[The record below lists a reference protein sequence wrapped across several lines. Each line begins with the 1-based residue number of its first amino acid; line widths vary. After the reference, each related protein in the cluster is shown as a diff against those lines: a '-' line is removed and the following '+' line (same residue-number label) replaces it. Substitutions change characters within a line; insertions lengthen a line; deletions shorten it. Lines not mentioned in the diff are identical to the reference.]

1 MQSPGKMSGKCRVV
15 LDAMGGDF
23 APLNEIKGAID
34 AEREDK
40 DLEVWLTGDKNRI
53 EQVLAENNL
62 QFDKNRIINSSQVV
76 AMSDQPAQAYKAKQ
90 DSSLAV
96 GLRLVKDGNADAFV
110 SAGNTGAVMLFSTL
124 IYRKIKGIDR
134 PTIGT
139 LMPCIGGFCTIFD
152 AGASVDSKAHH
163 LAEYAVLGSIYAEEM
178 LGKPNPRVGVISVG
192 EEESKGNEVSK
203 KALQMIKP
211 LGLNFIGNVEG
222 KDIFKGNVDVA
233 VCDGFT
239 GNILLKFAEGV
250 MYLLKHL
257 FKEYADQGIFNKIKV
272 GLFKSSLKSIFSKLN
287 YENYGGVPLLG
298 VNGITIIGHGS
309 SSPLAIKNM
318 IHKAAEAHRKDL
330 LTKLASAIATRNIDH
345 NEGNPE

>member
-1 MQSPGKMSGKCRVV
+1 MQSSGNSSGKCRVL

-23 APLNEIKGAID
+23 APLNEIKGAIS
-34 AEREDK
+34 AESDDK
-40 DLEVWLTGDKNRI
+40 NLEVWLAGDKSKI
-53 EQVLAENNL
+53 ISVMKENNL
-62 QFDKNRIINSSQVV
+62 SFDISRIVDASQVV
-76 AMSDQPAQAYKAKQ
+76 TMSDPPVQAYKEKQ

-96 GLRLVKDGNADAFV
+96 GLRFVKNGNADAFV
-110 SAGNTGAVMLFSTL
+110 SAGNTGAVMTFSVL
-124 IYRKIKGIDR
+124 IFRKIKGVDR

-139 LMPCIGGFCTIFD
+139 LMPCVGGYCTIFD

-178 LGKPNPRVGVISVG
+178 LNIKNPRVGVLSVG

-203 KALQMIKP
+203 KAREMIKT
-211 LGLNFIGNVEG
+211 LGLNFLGNVEG
-222 KDIFKGNVDVA
+222 KDILKGNVDVT

-239 GNILLKFAEGV
+239 GNIVLKFAEGV
-250 MYLLKHL
+250 NYLLKHL
-257 FKEYADQGIFNKIKV
+257 IKEYADESIFKKIKV
-272 GLFKSSLKSIFSKLN
+272 GLLKSSLKAIFSKLN

-298 VNGITIIGHGS
+298 VDGITIIGHGS

-318 IHKAAEAHRKDL
+318 VLKAAEAHRKEL
-330 LTKLASAIATRNIDH
+330 LQKLAGAIASRNIDH

>member
-1 MQSPGKMSGKCRVV
+1 MPSSGKCKVV
-15 LDAMGGDF
+15 LDAMGGDY
-23 APLNEIKGAID
+23 APLNEIIGAID
-34 AEREDK
+34 AEREDEN
-40 DLEVWLTGDKNRI
+40 LEVWLAGDRSAIEKVIKEKN
-53 EQVLAENNL
+53 LH
-62 QFDKNRIINSSQVV
+62 FDTSRIIDASQVV
-76 AMSDQPAQAYKAKQ
+76 TMSDAPVQAYKEKQ
-90 DSSLAV
+90 DSSLAK
-96 GLRLVKDGNADAFV
+96 GLKYVKEGKADAFV
-110 SAGNTGAVMLFSTL
+110 SAGNTGAVMTFSL
-124 IYRKIKGIDR
+124 MIYRKIKGIDR

-139 LMPCIGGFCTIFD
+139 LMPCVGGFCTIFD

-178 LGKPNPRVGVISVG
+178 LNKPNPRVGVVSVG

-203 KALQMIKP
+203 RACQLIKP

-222 KDIFKGNVDVA
+222 KDILKGNVDVA

-239 GNILLKFAEGV
+239 GNIILKFAEGV
-250 MYLLKHL
+250 MHLLKHL
-257 FKEYADQGIFNKIKV
+257 IKEYADEGLFKKIKV
-272 GLFKSSLKSIFSKLN
+272 GLFKSSLKKIFAKLN

-298 VNGITIIGHGS
+298 VDGITIIGHGS

-330 LTKLASAIATRNIDH
+330 LVKLAAAIASRNIDH

>member
-1 MQSPGKMSGKCRVV
+1 MPSSGKCKVV
-15 LDAMGGDF
+15 LDAMGGDY
-23 APLNEIKGAID
+23 APLNEIIGAID
-34 AEREDK
+34 AEKEDK
-40 DLEVWLTGDKNRI
+40 NLEVWLAGDRAAIEKVLREKN
-53 EQVLAENNL
+53 LH
-62 QFDKNRIINSSQVV
+62 FDTSRIIEASQVV
-76 AMSDQPAQAYKAKQ
+76 TMSDAPVQAYKEKQ
-90 DSSLAV
+90 DSSLAK
-96 GLRLVKDGNADAFV
+96 GLKFVKEGKADAFV
-110 SAGNTGAVMLFSTL
+110 SAGNTGAVMTFSL
-124 IYRKIKGIDR
+124 MIYRKIKGIDR

-139 LMPCIGGFCTIFD
+139 LMPCVGGFCTIFD

-178 LGKPNPRVGVISVG
+178 LNRPNPRVGVVSVG

-203 KALQMIKP
+203 RAWQLIKP

-222 KDIFKGNVDVA
+222 KDILKGNVDVA

-239 GNILLKFAEGV
+239 GNIILKFAEGV
-250 MYLLKHL
+250 MHLLKHL
-257 FKEYADQGIFNKIKV
+257 FKEYADEGLFNKIKV
-272 GLFKSSLKSIFSKLN
+272 GLFKSSLKKIFAKLN

-298 VNGITIIGHGS
+298 VDGITIIGHGS

-330 LTKLASAIATRNIDH
+330 TAKLAVAIASRNIDH